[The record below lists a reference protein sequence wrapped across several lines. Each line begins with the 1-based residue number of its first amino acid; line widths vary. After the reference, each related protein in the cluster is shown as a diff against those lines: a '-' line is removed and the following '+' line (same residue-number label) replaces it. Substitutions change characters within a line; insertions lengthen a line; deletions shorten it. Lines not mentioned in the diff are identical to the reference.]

1 MKGDQIMKTDKK
13 QSLNEKAK
21 GVSVKTNLKAGR
33 RLVGPQ
39 EDLP

>member
-1 MKGDQIMKTDKK
+1 MNANKNQNH
-13 QSLNEKAK
+13 NEKVK

-39 EDLP
+39 EDLPRS